1 MRHTHGAHTGA
12 GRVYTPNHD
21 REARGREDRRTG
33 GGHGEGRGHGAGS
46 GSGSHV
52 VGVGCS
58 NLEERAGE
66 GGTRGAFLGLCRALC
81 GAVRVRE
88 G

>member
-1 MRHTHGAHTGA
+1 MVQHRRRGEGQGGGQEAGGARGEGSDT
-12 GRVYTPNHD
+12 
-21 REARGREDRRTG
+21 ARGRVAGRT
-33 GGHGEGRGHGAGS
+33 S
-46 GSGSHV
+46 S
-52 VGVGCS
+52 GVGCS

-66 GGTRGAFLGLCRALC
+66 GGARGAFSGLCRALC